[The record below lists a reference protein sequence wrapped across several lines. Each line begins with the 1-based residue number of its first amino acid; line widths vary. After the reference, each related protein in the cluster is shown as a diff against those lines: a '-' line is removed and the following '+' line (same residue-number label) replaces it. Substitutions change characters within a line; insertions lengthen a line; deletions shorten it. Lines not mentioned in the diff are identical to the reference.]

1 MEHKLAVEDAKE
13 LLQKLEVSHHHP
25 TLVLNALWDAV
36 FARAFHNAT
45 LILAYLKLDRIAGS
59 AERF

>member
-36 FARAFHNAT
+36 FARA
-45 LILAYLKLDRIAGS
+45 ILANLRKHS
-59 AERF
+59 KN